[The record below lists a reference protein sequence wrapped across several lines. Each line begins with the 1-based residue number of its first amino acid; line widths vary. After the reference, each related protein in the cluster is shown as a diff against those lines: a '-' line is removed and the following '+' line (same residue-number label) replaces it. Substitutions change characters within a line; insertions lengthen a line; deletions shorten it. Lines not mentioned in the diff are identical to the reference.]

1 MSEKPSTQPCEQKE
15 AEKAGAKKPYR
26 KPAFEW
32 ERAFETMAL
41 ACGKVN
47 ISQAQCK
54 LNRKVS

>member
-1 MSEKPSTQPCEQKE
+1 MSEKPFTQPREQKE
-15 AEKAGAKKPYR
+15 AEKAEAKKPYR

-47 ISQAQCK
+47 INQAQCR